1 MPCVRRRG
9 RHRDD
14 MRAGPLRVLVLDFD
28 GVILESNDVKTEAFR
43 DVFAR
48 FPEHCETMMAYHRAH
63 VSVSRF
69 VKFDHLL
76 ERLGHP
82 GDAVLRAE
90 LAADFS
96 RRTLER
102 MASVPFVAGAEAF
115 LREVTQRLPVYLAS
129 VTPEEDLEAILEQR
143 GLHAWFRDVYG
154 CPPWTKPGAVRD
166 VLRREACAPHD
177 ALLLGDS
184 AGDQRAAAETGVEF
198 VARHS
203 GLPFDDPAPRTLFP
217 DLAAVATYL
226 RDRLP

>member
-1 MPCVRRRG
+1 
-9 RHRDD
+9 

-48 FPEHCETMMAYHRAH
+48 FPEHCKAMMAYHLANL
-63 VSVSRF
+63 SEPRF
-69 VKFDHLL
+69 VKFDYLL

-82 GDAVLRAE
+82 GEAVLRAE

-96 RRTLER
+96 RRVLER
-102 MASVPFVAGAEAF
+102 LASVPFVVGAEAF
-115 LREVTQRLPVYLAS
+115 LREVTPRLPVYLAS
-129 VTPEEDLEAILEQR
+129 VTPAEDLDAILERR
-143 GLHAWFRDVYG
+143 GLRAWFRDVYG
-154 CPPWTKPGAVRD
+154 CPPWTKPSAVRD

-184 AGDQRAAAETGVEF
+184 AGDQRTATETGVEF

>member
-1 MPCVRRRG
+1 MRG
-9 RHRDD
+9 
-14 MRAGPLRVLVLDFD
+14 GPLRVLVLDFD
-28 GVILESNDVKTEAFR
+28 GVILESNDVKTDAFR

-48 FPEHCETMMAYHRAH
+48 FPEHCEAMLAYHRAH

-69 VKFDHLL
+69 AKFDHLL
-76 ERLGHP
+76 ERLGRR
-82 GDAVLRAE
+82 GDADLRAE

-96 RRTLER
+96 RRTIER

-115 LREVTQRLPVYLAS
+115 LQEVMPRLPVYLAS
-129 VTPEEDLEAILEQR
+129 VTPQEDLEAILKQR
-143 GLHAWFRDVYG
+143 GLRAGFRDVYG

-166 VLRREACAPHD
+166 VLRREACAPHE

-203 GLPFDDPAPRTLFP
+203 GLPFDDPAPRLLFH
-217 DLAAVATYL
+217 DLAAVAAYL

>member
-1 MPCVRRRG
+1 
-9 RHRDD
+9 

-43 DVFAR
+43 DVFTR
-48 FPEHCETMMAYHRAH
+48 FPEHCAAMMAYHLANLSEPR
-63 VSVSRF
+63 S
-69 VKFDHLL
+69 VKFDYLL

-82 GDAVLRAE
+82 GDAVLRGE

-96 RRTLER
+96 RRVLER
-102 MASVPFVAGAEAF
+102 MASVPLVAGAEAF
-115 LREVTQRLPVYLAS
+115 LREVTPRLPVYLAS
-129 VTPEEDLEAILEQR
+129 VTPAEDLDATLERR
-143 GLHAWFRDVYG
+143 GLRAWFRDVYG

-184 AGDQRAAAETGVEF
+184 AADQRTAAETGVGF
-198 VARHS
+198 VARDS
-203 GLPFDDPAPRTLFP
+203 GLAFDDPAPPTLFP